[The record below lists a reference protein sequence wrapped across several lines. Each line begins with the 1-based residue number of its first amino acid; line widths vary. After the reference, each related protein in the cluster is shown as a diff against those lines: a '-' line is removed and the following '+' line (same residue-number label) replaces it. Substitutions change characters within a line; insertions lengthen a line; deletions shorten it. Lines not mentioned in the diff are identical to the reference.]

1 MNISINPFSTHQKAI
16 KLFFDRFFIFAVFI
30 LFCIPLSYSQSSD
43 ASFKRA
49 TQATTLLR
57 NDHDRIPLQRLDTL
71 RIGYIQFGIMN
82 DTRFLDRLQSYT
94 DIHIEKIPEK
104 GHEQWIEEVQQKYN
118 LLILEIQDYPI
129 GQRVPPVFAQE
140 DLLKPLA
147 PLKNTITVIV
157 GEGSIFQPMLWMQ
170 QVPQLL
176 IAPHHMDEA
185 PDIAAQIIFGGLP
198 AIGKLLGP
206 IPGTHFKRGE
216 GFSTEASRL
225 GYAPP
230 AYVDMDKK
238 ILDEYIE
245 AIIGEGIEAA
255 AFPGAQVL
263 VARKGKVVY
272 HEAFGHLTKKQ
283 EQVVKKDAIY
293 DLASITKISGPLP
306 ALMKLHGEGKFEL
319 DAPLKKYIK
328 GFSFSNKAK
337 LTFRPMLAH
346 NAGLRP
352 WIPYWRNTLS
362 WNEKYPWKEGWD
374 NEKINDFDF
383 RQKTFQ
389 QDSSEQYTI
398 KVTDQLWLHHKYKK
412 QMYRAIK
419 KSPLNE
425 QKEYAYS
432 GLLFYLLPDII
443 ENISGQNYVQY
454 LHTQF
459 YDKLGAELTYK
470 PLEKY
475 PLERII
481 PTERDTFF
489 RMQLLHG
496 TVHDEGAAMMD
507 GISGNAG
514 LFGTAE
520 GLAKLMSLYLNE
532 GTYGGEQLIAAK
544 SIQEFTH
551 CHYCEEGNRRGLGF
565 DKPLI
570 EYDAEKSAV
579 AEEASPASYGHSGYT
594 GTFTW
599 VDPKQELI
607 FIFLSNRVYPTRAN
621 RRIYELNIRP
631 RIHEAIY
638 KALK

>member
-1 MNISINPFSTHQKAI
+1 MNISINPFSIHQKAI
-16 KLFFDRFFIFAVFI
+16 KLLFDRFFILTVFV
-30 LFCIPLSYSQSSD
+30 FCGISLSYSQSSD

-57 NDHDRIPLQRLDTL
+57 NDYDRIPLKRLDTL
-71 RIGYIQFGIMN
+71 HIGYIRFGIMN
-82 DTRFLDRLQSYT
+82 DTRFIERLQSYT
-94 DIHIEKIPEK
+94 NIHIEKIPEK

-129 GQRVPPVFAQE
+129 GKRVPPAFAHE
-140 DLLKPLA
+140 ALLKPLA
-147 PLKNTITVIV
+147 LLKNTITVIV

-176 IAPHHMDEA
+176 IAPHRMDEA
-185 PDIAAQIIFGGLP
+185 PDVAAQIIFGGMP
-198 AIGKLLGP
+198 ATGKLLGT

-230 AYVDMDKK
+230 AYVNMDEK
-238 ILDEYIE
+238 ILDEYIS
-245 AIIGEGIEAA
+245 AIIENGIEEG

-263 VARKGKVVY
+263 VARKGKIIY
-272 HEAFGHLTKKQ
+272 HEAFGHHTEQQ
-283 EQVVKKDAIY
+283 EQTVEKNAIY

-346 NAGLRP
+346 HAGLRP
-352 WIPYWRNTLS
+352 WIPYWRSTLS
-362 WNEKYPWKEGWD
+362 WNERYPWKEGWD
-374 NEKINDFDF
+374 NEKTNDFDF

-398 KVTDQLWLHHKYKK
+398 KVTDQLWLHYKYKK
-412 QMYRAIK
+412 QIYRAIK

-425 QKEYAYS
+425 QQGYTYS

-443 ENISGQNYVQY
+443 ENISGQNYIQY

-459 YDKLGAELTYK
+459 YDRLGAELTYK
-470 PLEKY
+470 PLEEY
-475 PLERII
+475 PLERIV

-514 LFGTAE
+514 LFGSAE

-532 GTYGGEQLIAAK
+532 GTYGGEQLIATK
-544 SIQEFTH
+544 SIQEFTR
-551 CHYCEEGNRRGLGF
+551 CHYCDEDNRRGLGF

-579 AEEASPASYGHSGYT
+579 AEEASAASYGHSGYT

-599 VDPKQELI
+599 VDPEQELI

-621 RRIYELNIRP
+621 RGIYELNIRP
-631 RIHEAIY
+631 GIHEAIY

>member
-1 MNISINPFSTHQKAI
+1 MNISINPFSIHQKAI
-16 KLFFDRFFIFAVFI
+16 KLLFDQFFILTVFV
-30 LFCIPLSYSQSSD
+30 FCFIPLSYSQSSD

-57 NDHDRIPLQRLDTL
+57 NDYDRIPLKRLDTL
-71 RIGYIQFGIMN
+71 RIGYIRFGIMN
-82 DTRFLDRLQSYT
+82 DTRFLNRLQSYT

-104 GHEQWIEEVQQKYN
+104 GHEQWMEAVQQKYN

-129 GQRVPPVFAQE
+129 GKRVPPVFAHE
-140 DLLKPLA
+140 ALLKPLA

-176 IAPHHMDEA
+176 IAPHRMDEA
-185 PDIAAQIIFGGLP
+185 PDVAAQIIFGGMP
-198 AIGKLLGP
+198 ATGKLLGT

-238 ILDEYIE
+238 ILDEYIS
-245 AIIGEGIEAA
+245 AIIENGIEEG

-263 VARKGKVVY
+263 IARKGKIIY
-272 HEAFGHLTKKQ
+272 HEAFGHYTEQQ
-283 EQVVKKDAIY
+283 EQTVKKDAIY

-346 NAGLRP
+346 HAGLRP
-352 WIPYWRNTLS
+352 WIPYWRSTLS

-389 QDSSEQYTI
+389 QDSSEQYAI
-398 KVTDQLWLHHKYKK
+398 RVTDQLWLHYKYKK
-412 QMYRAIK
+412 QIYRAIK

-425 QKEYAYS
+425 QKGYTYS

-443 ENISGQNYVQY
+443 ENISGQNYIQY

-459 YDKLGAELTYK
+459 YDRLGVELTYK

-475 PLERII
+475 PLERIV
-481 PTERDTFF
+481 PSERDTFF

-514 LFGTAE
+514 LFGSAE

-532 GTYGGEQLIAAK
+532 GRYGGEQLIAAK
-544 SIQEFTH
+544 SIQEFTR
-551 CHYCEEGNRRGLGF
+551 CHYCDEDNHRGLGF

-570 EYDAEKSAV
+570 EYDAEKSV
-579 AEEASPASYGHSGYT
+579 IAEETSPASYGHSGYT

-599 VDPKQELI
+599 VDPEQELI

-621 RRIYELNIRP
+621 KGIYELNIRP